1 MANTIL
7 RRTKI
12 LYDDDRFVR
21 VVLIESDGWYAVV
34 VQIDELTVGTYVS
47 EDDYDC
53 ALDFYHDCLIDIFS
67 MTFEELMEE
76 SGIAE
81 SEDAKKVYEETIDE
95 LGLSEETFEHK
106 KPSELFNA
114 MQDVSR
120 VEMVMKHSTFKK
132 LIGR

>member
-12 LYDDDRFVR
+12 LYDDDHFVR
-21 VVLIESDGWYAVV
+21 VALIESDGWYAVV
-34 VQIDELTVGTYVS
+34 VQIDEIAVGTCAS
-47 EDDYDC
+47 EDDYDR

-81 SEDAKKVYEETIDE
+81 PEDAKTVYEEMLDE
-95 LGLSEETFEHK
+95 LDLSKEMFGRK

-120 VEMVMKHSTFKK
+120 VEMVMKHSTFSK
-132 LIGR
+132 LING

>member
-12 LYDDDRFVR
+12 LYNDEHFVR
-21 VVLIESDGWYAVV
+21 VALIESDGWYAVV
-34 VQIDELTVGTYVS
+34 VQIDELTIGIYAS

-53 ALDFYHDCLIDIFS
+53 ALESYHDCLVDIFS
-67 MTFEELMEE
+67 MSFEELMEE

-81 SEDAKKVYEETIDE
+81 YEDAKKVYEEMIDE
-95 LGLSEETFEHK
+95 LGLSEEMFGHK
-106 KPSELFNA
+106 EPSEMLNA

-120 VEMVMKHSTFKK
+120 VEMVMKHSTFSK
-132 LIGR
+132 LING